1 MFTFLEQLKEMLI
14 FLDLK
19 RFQLKDTL
27 YHEKKIQ
34 QAYLSRMIRDL
45 VLEESAYFKNN

>member
-19 RFQLKDTL
+19 RFQLKDTP
-27 YHEKKIQ
+27 YHEKKTQ
-34 QAYLSRMIRDL
+34 
-45 VLEESAYFKNN
+45 